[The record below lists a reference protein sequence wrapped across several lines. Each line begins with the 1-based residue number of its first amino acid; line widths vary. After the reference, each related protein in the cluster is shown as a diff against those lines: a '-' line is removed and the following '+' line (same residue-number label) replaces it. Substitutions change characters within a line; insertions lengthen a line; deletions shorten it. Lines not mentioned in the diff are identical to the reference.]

1 MESKRGPKGPSKYTI
16 RFIEKEAEALLH
28 YAKASR
34 PVPFVTEF
42 ASKRGYARQRLTE
55 FAQASEKFSD
65 ALKRMKDIQ
74 EYKIVIG
81 ALTGKLNPTFA
92 IFTLKNVAGW
102 RDRKEIQPGGEMFK
116 QIIIIDDGK
125 VEDKLGKRLR
135 EITNQT

>member
-1 MESKRGPKGPSKYTI
+1 
-16 RFIEKEAEALLH
+16 LLH

-34 PVPFVTEF
+34 SVPFMTEF

-102 RDRKEIQPGGEMFK
+102 RDRKEIQHGDEMFK
-116 QIIIIDDGK
+116 QIIVVSSGK
-125 VEDKLGKRLR
+125 VEDELGKRLG
-135 EITNQT
+135 EVADKT

>member
-1 MESKRGPKGPSKYTI
+1 M
-16 RFIEKEAEALLH
+16 LH

-34 PVPFVTEF
+34 SVPFMTEF

-81 ALTGKLNPTFA
+81 ALAGKLNPTFA

-102 RDRKEIQPGGEMFK
+102 RDRQEIQHGGEMFK
-116 QIIIIDDGK
+116 QIIVVSSGK
-125 VEDKLGKRLR
+125 VEDRLGKRLR
-135 EITNQT
+135 EATDKTKIIPGV